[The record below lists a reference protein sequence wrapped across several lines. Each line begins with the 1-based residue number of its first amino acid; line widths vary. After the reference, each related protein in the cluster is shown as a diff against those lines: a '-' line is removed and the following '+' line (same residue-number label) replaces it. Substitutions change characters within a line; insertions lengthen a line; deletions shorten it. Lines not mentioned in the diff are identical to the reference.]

1 MQKLLLIYLPVFCIF
16 CILHVPVNAQS
27 PADSPNLFTGDSA
40 LELTLSGNIR
50 ELLNDRLETPTYHPL
65 LLLYKAQNGNEISV
79 SVEAKTRGHF
89 RKLKENCIYPPLA
102 VHFTQNDALKH
113 SLFKDQDKLK
123 LVMPCVSDD
132 YIVKE
137 WLVYK
142 LYNLVTPNSFK
153 ARLVKVKL
161 DDTKNKKTGGI
172 FYGILLEEEKEM
184 AKRNGMIAVNRKLQ
198 PNQTEPIAFLT
209 MAVFEYLAGNTD
221 WSVQYLQNIKLVA
234 TDSMI
239 TPIAVP
245 YDFDHAGLVNA
256 PYAKPAEE
264 LLMSSVRQRRYRG
277 YCVGDMKKFDPVITF
292 YNQLKN
298 SIYQLYTTCNLL
310 DEKYKTITIKY
321 LDEFYATINDA
332 DKMKKAFGYPCDKKG
347 TGNVVIKGLKED

>member
-1 MQKLLLIYLPVFCIF
+1 MKKLLLISLLFLCIF
-16 CILHVPVNAQS
+16 LILYIRVSAQS
-27 PADSPNLFTGDSA
+27 PVDSNNLFTTDAA

-50 ELLNDRLETPTYHPL
+50 ELLNDRLETPTSHPL
-65 LLLYKAQNGNEISV
+65 VLLYKAEDGNEISV

-89 RKLKENCIYPPLA
+89 RKLKENCMYPPLS
-102 VHFTQNDALKH
+102 VHFTQNDTLKH

-123 LVMPCVSDD
+123 LVMPCVGDE
-132 YIVKE
+132 YIIKE

-161 DDTKNKKTGGI
+161 DDTKNKKTGAV

-184 AKRNGMIAVNRKLQ
+184 AKRNGMIAVSRKLQ
-198 PNQTEPIAFLT
+198 PDQTEPIAFLT

-234 TDSMI
+234 TDSMT

-245 YDFDHAGLVNA
+245 YDFDHTGLVNA

-277 YCVGDMKKFDPVITF
+277 YCVGDMKKFDSVITF
-292 YNQLKN
+292 YNQIKN

-310 DEKYKTITIKY
+310 DEKYKTITLKY
-321 LDEFYATINDA
+321 LDEFYTTINDA
-332 DKMKKAFGYPCDKKG
+332 DKMKKAFGYPCDKNG